1 MAAATLE
8 NAHYIPPINTIGTP
22 VIANDAV
29 QEKKKKKG
37 KKDKKKKKQVSED
50 KAIREA
56 VGVIVIDS
64 NTKKILMLASRKD
77 ENILVLPRDD
87 CNVDQQEHPEK
98 AAIRLLHDKAGI
110 EAHYLAKRL
119 GCFSESNKKGRV
131 VAHHWMYEVHNPILL
146 DDWPESNRKRVWMT
160 HEEALKASE
169 NKRMARLALQKVNFE

>member
-1 MAAATLE
+1 
-8 NAHYIPPINTIGTP
+8 
-22 VIANDAV
+22 
-29 QEKKKKKG
+29 
-37 KKDKKKKKQVSED
+37 
-50 KAIREA
+50 
-56 VGVIVIDS
+56 
-64 NTKKILMLASRKD
+64 MLASRKD

-146 DDWPESNRKRVWMT
+146 DDWPESNRKRVWVSWIVKQAKKKKNLILSIDDT
-160 HEEALKASE
+160 RRSFKG
-169 NKRMARLALQKVNFE
+169 KWK